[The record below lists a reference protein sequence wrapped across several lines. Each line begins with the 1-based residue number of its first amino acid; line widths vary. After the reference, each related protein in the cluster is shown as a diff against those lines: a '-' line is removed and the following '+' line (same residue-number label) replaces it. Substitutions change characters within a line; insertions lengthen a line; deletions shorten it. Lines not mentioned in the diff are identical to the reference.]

1 MVAGCDRT
9 MASDG
14 EVGGGPVERTTS
26 AYDVREDGT
35 KASWVW
41 VIIITLS
48 SSDETDAS
56 SVVVA
61 IA

>member
-1 MVAGCDRT
+1 

-14 EVGGGPVERTTS
+14 EVGGGPVERTIS
-26 AYDVREDGT
+26 AYEAREDGT
-35 KASWVW
+35 EASWVW
-41 VIIITLS
+41 VIIMTLP